1 MKRTAIVICALI
13 SLGVAGPAS
22 ASSKPTPAQSQV
34 AQRSPDEIGEAAPRP
49 AGPQASQ
56 SYAAREQAVPQL
68 ADFKGG
74 DGGGLY
80 IGGSTVAVVLLI
92 VLLIVLL

>member
-22 ASSKPTPAQSQV
+22 ASSKSTPAQSEV
-34 AQRSPDEIGEAAPRP
+34 ATRSPHEVGEAAPRP
-49 AGPQASQ
+49 AGPQASL
-56 SYAAREQAVPQL
+56 SYAAREQAAPEL
-68 ADFKGG
+68 SDFKAGY
-74 DGGGLY
+74 GGGLY

>member
-22 ASSKPTPAQSQV
+22 ASSKPTPAPSQV
-34 AQRSPDEIGEAAPRP
+34 AQRAPDEIGQPARRP
-49 AGPQASQ
+49 GGPQASQ
-56 SYAAREQAVPQL
+56 SYAAREQAAPEL
-68 ADFKGG
+68 ADFQGG
-74 DGGGLY
+74 DGRLY